1 MSDPAATPAPS
12 ASAADVTAPGA
23 SAPGSSERRHA
34 SDRRANGGATT
45 RRGRRPP
52 SRRVQLAKRVGF
64 YGFAIA
70 MLVSTI
76 LFAVQRTR
84 PIYARKATLTARIA
98 ERADSIQQ
106 VNAEKL
112 SKDSTF
118 VAATGPLH
126 FRDPKTEE
134 ERRRFAE
141 DLVATGRMKPAR
153 ADSVAFF
160 AVREAYARNLPP
172 ALILGVMLTENTVF
186 VSKARSNVGAV
197 GLMQIYGKVWLRA
210 LGKQLGTNLEDDET
224 NLKYGSF
231 ILAEYLRPKKG
242 QAQTAEGVRRGLLK
256 YNGCV
261 RGTNTPRCFT
271 YPDKIERY
279 VRSDAKSLCRGKGF
293 HECIT
298 VPFVQG
304 LTGDTTAAVASTD

>member
-12 ASAADVTAPGA
+12 APAAATTPGA
-23 SAPGSSERRHA
+23 SAPGTGERRQDA
-34 SDRRANGGATT
+34 DRRANASATT
-45 RRGRRPP
+45 RRGRRPV
-52 SRRVQLAKRVGF
+52 SRRMLLAKQLGF
-64 YGFAIA
+64 YGFAVA

-84 PIYARKATLTARIA
+84 PIYARKATLSARIA
-98 ERADSIQQ
+98 QRADSIQQ

-112 SKDSTF
+112 TKDSTL
-118 VAATGPLH
+118 VAATGPLR
-126 FRDPKTEE
+126 FRDPRTED
-134 ERRRFAE
+134 ERRRFAA
-141 DLVATGRMKPAR
+141 DLVATGRMKPER
-153 ADSVAFF
+153 ADSVAFY
-160 AVREAYARNLPP
+160 AVREAYSRNLPP

-197 GLMQIYGKVWLRA
+197 GLMQIYPKVWLRA
-210 LGKQLGTNLEDDET
+210 LGKKLGTDLENDET
-224 NLKYGSF
+224 NLRYGSF
-231 ILAEYLRPKKG
+231 ILAEYLKPKKG
-242 QAQTAEGVRRGLLK
+242 QTQTAEGVRRGLLK

-304 LTGDTTAAVASTD
+304 LTGDTTAAAMD